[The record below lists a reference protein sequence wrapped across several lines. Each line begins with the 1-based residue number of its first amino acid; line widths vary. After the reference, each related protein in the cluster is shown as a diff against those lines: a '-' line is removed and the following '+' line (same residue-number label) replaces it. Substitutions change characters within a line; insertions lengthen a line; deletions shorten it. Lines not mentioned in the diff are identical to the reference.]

1 MKTKKEKKPSP
12 GQEPPKNTLFWICL
26 IFFVSVWMFVLGILV
41 GRGTAPV
48 HFDIEKLQKELEELK
63 TAVLKKELQRY
74 KIDSAR
80 TVDKPDL
87 GFHEALKSPK
97 DDDRLDHDISSRSKK
112 KKAVSKPAGLSGTVG
127 DKNTAAFKRIP
138 KSGRLFTIQVA
149 SSKDASFADN
159 LVARLNK
166 KGIPAYRREALIP
179 GKGIWYRVRI
189 GGFNNRT
196 EAVHVLDRLK
206 QKNLK
211 GIIVKRE

>member
-12 GQEPPKNTLFWICL
+12 GQVPPKNTLFWICL

-41 GRGTAPV
+41 GRGSAPV

-74 KIDSAR
+74 KIDSSR

-97 DDDRLDHDISSRSKK
+97 DDDRLGRDISSRSKK
-112 KKAVSKPAGLSGTVG
+112 KKAASKQARSSGTVR

-166 KGIPAYRREALIP
+166 KGIPAYRQEALIP

-189 GGFNNRT
+189 GGFNNRNK
-196 EAVHVLDRLK
+196 AVHVLDRLK
-206 QKNLK
+206 QENLK
-211 GIIVKRE
+211 GIIVKRQ

>member
-12 GQEPPKNTLFWICL
+12 GQEAPKNSLFWIGL
-26 IFFVSVWMFVLGILV
+26 VFFVSVWMFVLGILV

-74 KIDSAR
+74 KIDSSR

-97 DDDRLDHDISSRSKK
+97 DDDRLGRDLSSRSKK
-112 KKAVSKPAGLSGTVG
+112 KKTVSKQARSSGTVR
-127 DKNTAAFKRIP
+127 DKNAAAFKRIP
-138 KSGRLFTIQVA
+138 EGGRLFTIQVA

-159 LVARLNK
+159 LVAKLNK
-166 KGIPAYRREALIP
+166 KGIPAYRKKAYIP
-179 GKGIWYRVRI
+179 GKGTWYRVRI
-189 GGFNNRT
+189 GGFNNRS

-206 QKNLK
+206 RKNLK
-211 GIIVKRE
+211 GFIVKR